1 MEANLLVII
10 GVLVL
15 AITGFIS
22 LAVTLLAVSESLEK
36 RQPSLF
42 QGFSG
47 SRGSRFPSSHGEC
60 YDHCMHEAH
69 WDPEHVSECSSAC
82 GL

>member
-10 GVLVL
+10 GVLAL

-22 LAVTLLAVSESLEK
+22 LAVTMLAVSESLEK
-36 RQPSLF
+36 RHPSLF
-42 QGFSG
+42 LDFPDSRYSGF
-47 SRGSRFPSSHGEC
+47 PLPHGEC
-60 YDHCMHEAH
+60 YDHCMKESH
-69 WDPEHVSECSSAC
+69 WDPAQVPACSSAC

>member
-15 AITGFIS
+15 AITGFIF

-42 QGFSG
+42 QGFSR
-47 SRGSRFPSSHGEC
+47 SRGTGFPLPHGEC
-60 YDHCMHEAH
+60 YDDCMNEAH
-69 WDPEHVSECSSAC
+69 WDPAHVSECISAC